1 MARYCATNL
10 HFLLFV
16 SLTYVPRYSQC
27 HCTKFCVSLIVAH
40 NSHITVVYLY
50 PIFCTIRLQTGPTA
64 DRNQDDIHMIALLA

>member
-50 PIFCTIRLQTGPTA
+50 PHILYNQTTDWTNSG
-64 DRNQDDIHMIALLA
+64 QEQG